1 MSQQMQYQPV
11 PPGPTGVQG
20 PQAAR
25 NGLGVTALVLGI
37 IGALSGIPMLLF
49 WLAGPLGVLA
59 LIFGL
64 IGFGRARKGG
74 ATNKGVALTGTI
86 LGVIALILSVVG
98 AVVTLTA
105 VNEAVDEVHEQVEKS
120 GGQPQDDSG
129 KSAKN
134 FGPGDTAGYNNGLK
148 VSVSKPTPYTVDP
161 STLISGHKDGNK
173 PYKVTVKIKNTGKK
187 AFDADLVQV
196 KGRTGADGRKAEELM
211 DDKVGPLKGFSGSIG
226 AGDAATVDVVFDTEP
241 TAKDLD
247 VEDAPDILLDSVHWK
262 LTL

>member
-64 IGFGRARKGG
+64 VGFGRARKGG

-86 LGVIALILSVVG
+86 LGLIALILSVVG
-98 AVVTLTA
+98 AVVTLSA
-105 VNEAVDEVHEQVEKS
+105 VHAAVDEVHEQVEKS

-129 KSAKN
+129 KNAKN
-134 FGPGDTAGYNNGLK
+134 YGPGDIASYNNGLK
-148 VSVSKPTPYTVDP
+148 VSVSKPTPYTVDAN
-161 STLISGHKDGNK
+161 TVISGHTDGNK
-173 PYKVTVKIKNTGKK
+173 SYKVTVQLKNTGKK
-187 AFDADLVQV
+187 KFDADLVGV
-196 KGRTGADGRKAEELM
+196 HARSGADGRKAEEIM
-211 DDKVGPLKGFSGSIG
+211 DDKVGPGKGFSGSIAPG
-226 AGDAATVDVVFDTEP
+226 ASATVDVAFDTPP

-247 VEDAPDILLDSVHWK
+247 VEVQPDILLDSVHWK
-262 LTL
+262 FTL